1 MSNESFNESDAKS
14 VTWLRKGLAT
24 IARMKRDP
32 RASGS
37 LPAANPLREIFS
49 DLIAYVIF
57 FESAG
62 GQQPASLTEVRE
74 KIIALINVQEE
85 RVKTA
90 GATLEAYREGRFAV
104 LSWVDEII
112 MNSAWP
118 PRTQWQHLMLAY
130 YGTFNAGDEF
140 FRHLDSIP
148 SQASDIREIYF
159 LCLTLG
165 FQGKYAFGDGHFQ
178 LKELKRNLY
187 RQLSGGDGD
196 IKQIHRR
203 IFPEAYPT
211 STVKAVAR
219 QRLNPL
225 WYVLVLSVPLLL
237 FICFWFVL
245 RAETNRLIA
254 SLDKP
259 IAKPLEVDWFRS
271 LVEELRRKGINAE
284 DTPRGVLITLG
295 SLLFE
300 VNSADL
306 SRQAERKI
314 DDIVETVKRYAPER
328 AIVIEGHASKES
340 EAEEVRNQR
349 LSEERARTVAEAFAR
364 SGFRREKIT
373 AQGFGGRRPVV
384 SNSTEAGRT
393 QNRRVEIIVTK

>member
-1 MSNESFNESDAKS
+1 
-14 VTWLRKGLAT
+14 
-24 IARMKRDP
+24 
-32 RASGS
+32 
-37 LPAANPLREIFS
+37 
-49 DLIAYVIF
+49 
-57 FESAG
+57 
-62 GQQPASLTEVRE
+62 
-74 KIIALINVQEE
+74 
-85 RVKTA
+85 
-90 GATLEAYREGRFAV
+90 
-104 LSWVDEII
+104 
-112 MNSAWP
+112 
-118 PRTQWQHLMLAY
+118 MLAY

-159 LCLTLG
+159 LCLSLG
-165 FQGKYAFGDGHFQ
+165 FQGKYAFGDGQFQ

-196 IKQIHRR
+196 IKQIHHR

-211 STVKAVAR
+211 TTVKAAVR
-219 QRLNPL
+219 QRLNPW
-225 WYVLVLSVPLLL
+225 WYVLVLSIPLLL
-237 FICFWFVL
+237 FFCFWFVL

-271 LVEELRRKGINAE
+271 LVEELRRKGIPAE
-284 DTPRGVLITLG
+284 DTSRGVLITLG

-340 EAEEVRNQR
+340 EAEEERNQR
-349 LSEERARTVAEAFAR
+349 LSEARARTVAEAFAR

>member
-1 MSNESFNESDAKS
+1 
-14 VTWLRKGLAT
+14 
-24 IARMKRDP
+24 
-32 RASGS
+32 
-37 LPAANPLREIFS
+37 
-49 DLIAYVIF
+49 
-57 FESAG
+57 
-62 GQQPASLTEVRE
+62 
-74 KIIALINVQEE
+74 
-85 RVKTA
+85 
-90 GATLEAYREGRFAV
+90 
-104 LSWVDEII
+104 
-112 MNSAWP
+112 
-118 PRTQWQHLMLAY
+118 
-130 YGTFNAGDEF
+130 
-140 FRHLDSIP
+140 
-148 SQASDIREIYF
+148 
-159 LCLTLG
+159 
-165 FQGKYAFGDGHFQ
+165 
-178 LKELKRNLY
+178 
-187 RQLSGGDGD
+187 
-196 IKQIHRR
+196 
-203 IFPEAYPT
+203 
-211 STVKAVAR
+211 
-219 QRLNPL
+219 L